1 LAKPN
6 TFCCYVRYDSK
17 VLPCNE
23 AFLTFQ
29 YYTQDMRELRT
40 KMFRLAK
47 QSLVDYFASPPLN
60 DKLKGKHVK
69 QTNPALHI
77 ACKAENT
84 SLIYF

>member
-1 LAKPN
+1 
-6 TFCCYVRYDSK
+6 
-17 VLPCNE
+17 
-23 AFLTFQ
+23 
-29 YYTQDMRELRT
+29 
-40 KMFRLAK
+40 MFRLAK